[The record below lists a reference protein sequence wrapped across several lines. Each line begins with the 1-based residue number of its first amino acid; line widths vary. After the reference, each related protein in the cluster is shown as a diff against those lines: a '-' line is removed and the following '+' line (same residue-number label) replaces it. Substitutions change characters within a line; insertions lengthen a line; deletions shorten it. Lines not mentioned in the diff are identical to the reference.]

1 MALPH
6 KDRMHPAPLRRR
18 QHLGSLVGLALAL
31 AWPAA
36 ALGQAGPLTLGV
48 LPNVSARQLALQ
60 YQALRQF
67 LETHL
72 GRPVQLAT
80 APDFAAFHARAIEGQ
95 YGMYVSAANLGALA
109 QVDGQAQAI
118 GQFEPGVQALA
129 LALRQ
134 RPAGDPLAA
143 LRGRRLA
150 LSNPVSL
157 VALRGQLWLQER
169 GLLEGR
175 DYQVVHA
182 PNEDSLTRWLS
193 TGDAALALMSRGEF
207 NQLSEASR
215 QLLEVVEPFAIV
227 PGFLVMVPMHTPAV
241 DLARLQLAMKAF
253 FASPELA
260 AFTAAT
266 GIRSFREAGP
276 ADLAALQPYLEAT
289 RRRMAALR

>member
-6 KDRMHPAPLRRR
+6 RDRMNPAPQRRR
-18 QHLGSLVGLALAL
+18 QLLGSLAGLAL

-48 LPNVSARQLALQ
+48 LPNLSARLLALQ
-60 YQALRQF
+60 YQTLRQF

-72 GRPVQLAT
+72 GRPVQIAT

-95 YGMYVSAANLGALA
+95 YGLYVTAANLGALA
-109 QVDGQAQAI
+109 HGDGQGQVL

-134 RPAGDPLAA
+134 RPAGDPVAA

-157 VALRGQLWLQER
+157 LALRGQLWLQER
-169 GLLEGR
+169 SLLEGR

-182 PNEDSLTRWLS
+182 PNEDSLARWLS
-193 TGDAALALMSRGEF
+193 TGEAALALMSRGEF
-207 NQLSEASR
+207 NQLSDASR
-215 QLLEVVEPFAIV
+215 QLLEVVEPVATV
-227 PGFLVMVPMHTPAV
+227 PGFLVMVPMQTPTADV
-241 DLARLQLAMKAF
+241 ARLQLAMKAF
-253 FASPELA
+253 FASPDLA

-266 GIRSFREAGP
+266 GIRNFHEAGP
-276 ADLAALQPYLEAT
+276 AELAALQPYLEAT
-289 RRRMAALR
+289 RRRMAAMR